1 MIGSGAP
8 QYAGVHGGSVS
19 HQARHIQI
27 PPQQNKVFYGKG
39 RLLRQQQYGPVAMEE
54 KNSGVQ
60 NSQEAINIF
69 YPLMWCKIIGVHLYL
84 LTKDEIKWQ
93 LTANVIFS
101 SQSAYSLLCGSSPSD
116 AAAWRKI

>member
-1 MIGSGAP
+1 
-8 QYAGVHGGSVS
+8 
-19 HQARHIQI
+19 
-27 PPQQNKVFYGKG
+27 
-39 RLLRQQQYGPVAMEE
+39 MEE

-101 SQSAYSLLCGSSPSD
+101 SQSAYSVVWFISFGCGSMEDDLKVSRLS
-116 AAAWRKI
+116 KIL